1 MPLNPTIIQALR
13 ESGQLSDETAGR
25 FPIEPRIV
33 GSTTT
38 PSFEQPIVDSVQS
51 EEVIDQPDQAVEL
64 VDYSSQAIE
73 PVDSGAQGLQGVSYS
88 PGMGNYDE
96 AFRIQQ
102 EGLAKSYG
110 AQAKQA
116 TAEAAYQNE
125 VFKES
130 ERQRNAALQKESEE
144 NAMLDE
150 KFSAL
155 NQKMDEYAKSPKTL
169 SQQFAK
175 ASTGQKIISGIALFL
190 GAAPNSAGQNKAMMA
205 MQAALEDDLRA
216 QEQDVANY
224 KGLYNDLKDTFGD
237 RRQARLA
244 ATAAYINNAQL
255 KLQQIAS
262 QYKSPQIQ
270 GNFEMLYG
278 KLEEEKEKLKNELQM
293 NWLATAA
300 KAREG
305 DEKIRERFVP
315 GMGLALTKEDA
326 TKLKEE
332 GATTYSAI
340 DTIKEIKKI
349 AGSGS
354 RLNPNTRN
362 AVKQKIG
369 LLVGALR
376 VPVVGPGAFTDS
388 EREFIGTLVGNP
400 NKIFTLQGLEMN
412 KLTQLE
418 DTLKRSRAAK
428 ARAYGMQPQ
437 EYKREQQDTPLE

>member
-73 PVDSGAQGLQGVSYS
+73 PVDSGAQGLQGVSYY

-116 TAEAAYQNE
+116 AAEAAYQNE

-205 MQAALEDDLRA
+205 MQAALEDDLKA

-293 NWLATAA
+293 NWLATSA

-315 GMGLALTKEDA
+315 GLGVALTKEDA

-332 GATTYSAI
+332 GASTYAAI
-340 DTIKEIKKI
+340 DTIKEIKDLAKN
-349 AGSGS
+349 SMV
-354 RLNPNTRN
+354 NPKNRN
-362 AVKQKIG
+362 AINQKIG
-369 LLVGALR
+369 LLVGQLR

-388 EREFIGTLVGNP
+388 EREFVGDLVGNP
-400 NKIFTLQGLEMN
+400 TKIFGLKSLQVDKLQKLEN
-412 KLTQLE
+412 L
-418 DTLKRSRAAK
+418 LKRSRDSK
-428 ARAYGMQPQ
+428 ARAYGLSSYESKIQ
-437 EYKREQQDTPLE
+437 QQDTPLE